1 MNTIRKSAS
10 PHGLRRNGLDDL
22 AAAVWVQAFDA
33 AWLGQDWSTLERY
46 FAPEVAVLLADFTT
60 TVAGRAAV
68 LNHFRAMMSAAQVHE
83 YNATDL
89 TGYSSGDTGFVCY
102 RWQLDWTVDG
112 KRRPS
117 SGRDI
122 LVLRSMEEGWQ
133 LAWRA
138 QVRSGH

>member
-1 MNTIRKSAS
+1 MIILRSAS
-10 PHGLRRNGLDDL
+10 THEVRRSGLDDF

-33 AWLGQDWSTLERY
+33 AWLGKHWVTLERY
-46 FAPEVAVLLADFTT
+46 LAPEVAVLLADFTT
-60 TVAGRAAV
+60 TVEGRAPV
-68 LNHFRAMMSAAQVHE
+68 LNHFRAMMTEAQVHE

-89 TGYSSGDTGFVCY
+89 TGYASGDTGVICY

-117 SGRDI
+117 SGRDT
-122 LVLRSMEEGWQ
+122 LVLRSMTEGWQ
-133 LAWRA
+133 LVWRA